1 MHKNSILIILSLDIS
16 IILLS
21 EFLIYFKPPENWW
34 QRQFLHVQVVII
46 HIKITIASTST
57 KGGKIRHKKVELEKK
72 TLIFF
77 DIKKVIKSPA
87 IPVFIRGSFS

>member
-1 MHKNSILIILSLDIS
+1 MHKNSNLIILSLDIS
-16 IILLS
+16 IILLP

-46 HIKITIASTST
+46 HIKNIFASTST

-72 TLIFF
+72 TLFF
-77 DIKKVIKSPA
+77 LILKKLLKTLQSQYL
-87 IPVFIRGSFS
+87 

>member
-57 KGGKIRHKKVELEKK
+57 KGGKIRHKKGKLEIKIS
-72 TLIFF
+72 IFF
-77 DIKKVIKSPA
+77 DIKKVIKNPA
-87 IPVFIRGSFS
+87 IPVFIRDSFS